1 MSFFS
6 RDCRVVPCVTCH
18 VCASLAAKRCSDV
31 VLVWMHLEIT
41 NNDLFATVTGDDGE
55 DVNVHDANADSS
67 STAVET
73 DVSDGKSDGKTE
85 AKVDPIAAW
94 EAQFRFKE
102 YRLPQDSLE
111 LRERIKAGD
120 TSASFPIALRAATTV
135 AATTLSR
142 PSFDQI
148 LVTRVPT
155 VVIGSSEL
163 LPCNDSRRLQRA
175 VIAPSA

>member
-111 LRERIKAGD
+111 LRERIEGWRHECK
-120 TSASFPIALRAATTV
+120 
-135 AATTLSR
+135 
-142 PSFDQI
+142 
-148 LVTRVPT
+148 
-155 VVIGSSEL
+155 
-163 LPCNDSRRLQRA
+163 LPDCPSRRDDGGCDHTFPTEFRPDPRDA
-175 VIAPSA
+175 CAHCGNRE